1 MYFLVTDLI
10 SKVLV
15 KIFGSSTER
24 ALKKMRPLVEAVNAW
39 ESRMMRL
46 SDAELRQL
54 TPKFKERLKKGETL
68 DDLLAEAFAAVRE
81 AARRFLR
88 THTGVPMRHFD
99 VQIIGGIVLHQGKV
113 AEMATGEGKTLVAT
127 LAAYLNALTG
137 KGVHIVTVNDYLAR
151 RDAQWMGPVYRA
163 LGVSVGF
170 IQADMDNTERKK
182 AYNCDITYGTNNE
195 FGFDYLRDN
204 MKMSIEEQVQRGH
217 YYAIIDEVDSIL
229 IDEARTP
236 LIISGPSEKASERYY
251 MADSVARQLIGPNKR
266 FVMYVKST
274 EPLEEREKRRRSGRY
289 FVEVDEKDHTVTL
302 TEAGVEKAQQ
312 ILGIDNM
319 YHPLNYEWT
328 HYIEQALRAHLLYR
342 RDRDYI
348 VKEGQVI
355 IVDEF
360 TGRLMP
366 GRVWSDGLHQ
376 AVEAKEH
383 LKIKEENQTLATITL
398 QNYFKMYEKLAG
410 MTGTAATEAG
420 EFWKIYKLDVV
431 QIPTNKP
438 LRRTEFPDVVYLTA
452 EEKWEAVVEEI
463 RKMHEIGR
471 PVLVGTRSI
480 EVSEMLSERLK
491 RLGIPHEVL
500 NAKHHER
507 EALIVAQAGQKG
519 AVTIATNMA
528 GRGTDIVLGDGVAE
542 LGGLHI
548 VGTERHEARR
558 IDNQLRGRAGR
569 QGDPGSSRFFLSLE
583 DDLLRLFAG
592 PKLKKVLQFLGM
604 KHGVSISHKF
614 LTRAIN
620 EAQKK
625 VEDRNFEIRRQL
637 LEYDEVMNVQR
648 KLVYE
653 ERQKILRGERLR
665 EEMIYPWIK
674 EQIERS
680 ARENLTDRLYFEK
693 IHKMIWERVQ
703 PLQLDDEQRREQEVR
718 NTLGWVKERFGV
730 EIETEEA
737 LEHAFD
743 KKRFTDFLFERVRF
757 DFEDWDKVQVRDFV
771 KWFRN
776 KFGTDPPLDIVT
788 SLRGKPEKLA
798 EELFKFAK
806 SLYEERIKRYGDEA
820 VSAVERLI
828 LLTTLDEKWKDH
840 LYAMDLLR
848 AGIHLR
854 SYAQLDPKV
863 QYKKEGFEMFD
874 EMINRLKD
882 DVTTLVYRV
891 VLEEVKTQELEAR
904 SVWDATEYQGTSWD
918 SQKAMEEAV
927 QAAPDAQA
935 AVAVSDEP
943 VKPIERKQPKVGRN
957 DPCPCGSGKKYKKC
971 CGRFENKRKRS

>member
-1 MYFLVTDLI
+1 MYFIITDII
-10 SKVLV
+10 SKILV
-15 KIFGSSTER
+15 KVFGSATER
-24 ALKKMRPLVEAVNAW
+24 ALKKLRPLVEAVNAH
-39 ESRMMRL
+39 ERRMMRL
-46 SDAELRQL
+46 SDAELKAL
-54 TPKFKERLKKGETL
+54 TPKFKERLKRGETL
-68 DDLLAEAFAAVRE
+68 DDLLPEAFAAVRE

-88 THTGVPMRHFD
+88 THTGIPMRHFD

-137 KGVHIVTVNDYLAR
+137 RGVHIVTVNDYLAR
-151 RDAQWMGPVYRA
+151 RDAHWMGPVYRA
-163 LGVSVGF
+163 LGVTVGY
-170 IQADMDNTERKK
+170 IQAHMENPERKK

-251 MADSVARQLIGPNKR
+251 KADSVARQLIGPNR
-266 FVMYVKST
+266 RYVMYVKST
-274 EPLEEREKRRRSGRY
+274 EPLEERERRRKSGRY
-289 FVEVDEKDHTVTL
+289 LVEVDEKDHTVTL

-312 ILGIDNM
+312 ILGIDNL
-319 YHPLNYEWT
+319 YSPANYEWT

-348 VKEGQVI
+348 VKDGQVI

-383 LKIKEENQTLATITL
+383 LSIKEENQTLATITL
-398 QNYFKMYEKLAG
+398 QNYFRMYEKLAG
-410 MTGTAATEAG
+410 MTGTAMTEAG
-420 EFWKIYKLDVV
+420 EFWKIYKLEVV

-452 EEKWEAVVEEI
+452 EEKWEAVVDEI
-463 RKMHEIGR
+463 KKMHEIGR

-507 EALIVAQAGQKG
+507 EALIVARAGQRG

-528 GRGTDIVLGDGVAE
+528 GRGTDIVLGEGVAE

-569 QGDPGSSRFFLSLE
+569 QGDPGSSRFFLSLD

-592 PKLKKVLQFLGM
+592 PRLKKALEFLGM
-604 KHGVSISHKF
+604 KRGMAISHK
-614 LTRAIN
+614 LLSRAIS

-653 ERQKILRGERLR
+653 ERQKILKGENLR
-665 EEMIYPWIK
+665 EEMLYPWVK
-674 EQIERS
+674 EQIENAAAES
-680 ARENLTDRLYFEK
+680 FNDRLFFEK

-703 PLQLDDEQRREQEVR
+703 PLPLDDDEKREQSVR
-718 NTLGWVKERFGV
+718 NLLGWVRERFDV
-730 EIETEEA
+730 EIDLADA
-737 LEHAFD
+737 LDHAFD
-743 KKRFTDFLFERVRF
+743 KKRFTEFIFDQVRF
-757 DFEDWDKVQVRDFV
+757 GFEEWEKVQIRDFV

-776 KFGTDPPLDIVT
+776 KFGADPPLDVIT
-788 SLRGKPEKLA
+788 SLREKPDQLAAKLF
-798 EELFKFAK
+798 EFARA
-806 SLYEERIKRYGDEA
+806 LYEARVMRYGDEA
-820 VSAVERLI
+820 VRAVERLI

-863 QYKKEGFEMFD
+863 QYKKEGFEMFE

-882 DVTTLVYRV
+882 EVTTLVYRV
-891 VLEEVKTQELEAR
+891 ALEEVVPQELQAR
-904 SVWDATEYQGTSWD
+904 SVWEATDYQGTSWD
-918 SQKAMEEAV
+918 TQKAMEEAV
-927 QAAPDAQA
+927 QVGGGMEAEA

-943 VKPIERKQPKVGRN
+943 VKPIERQQPKVGRN

-971 CGRFENKRKRS
+971 CGRFAKKGK